1 MSIDEILEMQQEVRN
16 VRVTEAVKKYVVDI
30 VRFTRSDRNAS
41 LGVSPRGSIALYKA
55 AKAFAYIYE
64 RDYVTPDDVK
74 KTAVS
79 VLAHRIILSPQGRTE
94 FNSTEAYVEA
104 ILSTLA
110 VPSMGN

>member
-1 MSIDEILEMQQEVRN
+1 ML
-16 VRVTEAVKKYVVDI
+16 
-30 VRFTRSDRNAS
+30 FTGRIS

-55 AKAFAYIYE
+55 AKAYAYIYE